1 MNEFPKILVIS
12 SGDVN
17 LDPIWAKLL
26 GRTSDPILNRKL
38 KPEDFLY
45 YSTYSGSSG
54 SIDGE
59 LRNAVSK
66 AAPSAIL
73 ALGSPALFAAAGVGP
88 VEQLRGYIFPTS
100 RGPVISTYSPE
111 YIRRGKWNL
120 ARVVQLDILKA
131 LEVARDGADK
141 FLVEKAYELSP
152 DYRAAESFFV
162 GWRAA
167 GRPPIAFDIE
177 TPYADD
183 AASNEGMTFEDD
195 ASYQILM
202 CSFSFKPFEAIS
214 IPWQEPFISL
224 IKGVFKEA
232 PNTLVW
238 NAKFD
243 VPRLLASGVHFN
255 GGIIDVML
263 AWHYLEPALPMGLK
277 YVATFFCPDMGAWKL
292 DMHRNFQWYNAAD
305 SDVLLRVYNGVVKQ
319 LEAQGRWT
327 KFLRHFVDFGKIL
340 QRMTERGISIDHEAR
355 TNARNHFQQRFSGV
369 VQSTQALAP
378 TNILGV
384 HPKRGYAKP
393 PKELGGLVQ
402 LYVELTPKEVA
413 TREKRLDNVRKKAAK
428 KAAIQARKNQ
438 REEAKRIKAVGK
450 AASKR
455 KGKLKP

>member
-1 MNEFPKILVIS
+1 MSEFPRLLVVS

-45 YSTYSGSSG
+45 HSTNSRTSR
-54 SIDGE
+54 E
-59 LRNAVSK
+59 FVK
-66 AAPSAIL
+66 ASAIL
-73 ALGSPALFAAAGVGP
+73 ALGSEALLEAAGVGP
-88 VEQLRGYIFPTS
+88 VEQLRGYIFSTAN
-100 RGPVISTYSPE
+100 GPVIGTYAPE
-111 YIRRGKWNL
+111 YIKKGKWNL
-120 ARVVQLDILKA
+120 ARVAQLDILKA
-131 LEVARDGADK
+131 LEVARDGAKK
-141 FLVEKAYELSP
+141 FLVEKSYVLSP
-152 DYRAAESFFV
+152 TYSEALSFV
-162 GWRAA
+162 MGWRAA
-167 GRPPIAFDIE
+167 GRPPIGFDIE

-183 AASNEGMTFEDD
+183 AAAAEGMTFEDD
-195 ASYQILM
+195 ASYTILM
-202 CSFSFKPFEAIS
+202 CSLSFEPFKAIS

-224 IKGVFKEA
+224 IKEVFEEA
-232 PNTLVW
+232 STSLVW

-305 SDVLLRVYNGVVKQ
+305 SDVLLRVYTGVEKQ
-319 LEAQGRWT
+319 LEEQGRWT

-355 TNARNHFQQRFSGV
+355 TNARNHFEQRFSGV

-378 TNILGV
+378 RDILGV

-402 LYVELTPKEVA
+402 LHVELTPKEVA
-413 TREKRLDNVRKKAAK
+413 SKERKLDNVRKKAAK

-438 REEAKRIKAVGK
+438 REEARRAKELGK
-450 AASKR
+450 KDSKR
-455 KGKLKP
+455 KGKLKNV

>member
-1 MNEFPKILVIS
+1 
-12 SGDVN
+12 
-17 LDPIWAKLL
+17 
-26 GRTSDPILNRKL
+26 
-38 KPEDFLY
+38 
-45 YSTYSGSSG
+45 
-54 SIDGE
+54 
-59 LRNAVSK
+59 
-66 AAPSAIL
+66 
-73 ALGSPALFAAAGVGP
+73 
-88 VEQLRGYIFPTS
+88 
-100 RGPVISTYSPE
+100 
-111 YIRRGKWNL
+111 
-120 ARVVQLDILKA
+120 
-131 LEVARDGADK
+131 
-141 FLVEKAYELSP
+141 
-152 DYRAAESFFV
+152 
-162 GWRAA
+162 
-167 GRPPIAFDIE
+167 
-177 TPYADD
+177 
-183 AASNEGMTFEDD
+183 
-195 ASYQILM
+195 
-202 CSFSFKPFEAIS
+202 
-214 IPWQEPFISL
+214 
-224 IKGVFKEA
+224 
-232 PNTLVW
+232 LVW